1 MDSSGLKKVSK
12 FIEWVGIFLIMAV
25 ILMNMNFKFY
35 ALLIATVLYVIKVI
49 LYSFFI
55 ARSKDKTAD
64 KDINREWKIN
74 IFFLVVFIVMFICLN
89 FI

>member
-1 MDSSGLKKVSK
+1 
-12 FIEWVGIFLIMAV
+12 
-25 ILMNMNFKFY
+25 MNMNFKFY